1 MEVETLDSHACETTP
16 QLSTSFGKA
25 IAQPQ
30 APTTA
35 LSSTIPVNPAPPQGQ
50 GLAAKLRKKR
60 AAAVDSEK
68 SSGHGERQQTVIP
81 VRTPDSQWFFRCHH
95 DPAMA
100 VPVDVLIVK
109 SGPDE
114 GTYFLDPDVE
124 FPDELDQYVVPAI
137 LTRSITN
144 DGTEFFFL
152 AKQSEKAPKEST
164 RRVIRE
170 ARKAWIKTKWN
181 SVTKAY
187 DFQYARQLRRAP
199 VWSDKTL
206 DELLEMAF
214 GDKFITR
221 PDHEIVNHLLYP
233 DDSDFETAEPT
244 DEE

>member
-1 MEVETLDSHACETTP
+1 MQLEPLDS
-16 QLSTSFGKA
+16 SFGEPAQQPLANYGKA
-25 IAQPQ
+25 TAQPT

-35 LSSTIPVNPAPPQGQ
+35 LSSTTPVNPAPPQGQ

-60 AAAVDSEK
+60 AAAIDPEK
-68 SSGHGERQQTVIP
+68 SIGHGERQQTVIP
-81 VRTPDSQWFFRCHH
+81 VRTPDSQWFFRCHR

-100 VPVDVLIVK
+100 VPVDILVVK
-109 SGPDE
+109 GGPDE

-187 DFQYARQLRRAP
+187 DFQYARQLRREP

-214 GDKFITR
+214 GGNFITR
-221 PDHEIVNHLLYP
+221 REHEVINSLLYP
-233 DDSDFETAEPT
+233 DDSDFETVEPT